1 MNSTDF
7 LGYVFFA
14 PTLPVPLAY
23 GFKLHK
29 RLLVNGKGA
38 RVTRSLCLVSALV
51 GFLLIIVRPGINDPI
66 VNGALL
72 FVPLAQFMF
81 FGFIWKLFLKT
92 YHREPRDTFGL
103 NPESME
109 ASDVAFNFGF
119 FVISFSLSMI
129 LVALLTVFG
138 Y

>member
-1 MNSTDF
+1 M
-7 LGYVFFA
+7 
-14 PTLPVPLAY
+14 
-23 GFKLHK
+23 
-29 RLLVNGKGA
+29 
-38 RVTRSLCLVSALV
+38 
-51 GFLLIIVRPGINDPI
+51 IVRPSINDPI
-66 VNGALL
+66 INGALL

-109 ASDVAFNFGF
+109 VSDIAFNVGF
-119 FVISFSLSMI
+119 FVISFFLGMI
-129 LVALLTVFG
+129 LVALLTAFG